1 MKIKIRILYIDDNV
15 HDRKLINNALQ
26 KEHDEFE
33 LIEADSREKFNI
45 CLTEGG
51 FDIVLSDFNIMGL
64 DGLQVIK
71 LVKEKDPDLPVIIVT
86 GKGSEEIAIQA
97 MEMGAADY
105 VIKSAKYLQGLVS
118 VIHKVYE
125 HKTVL
130 EEHKRTEETL
140 RHSEIRYRRLH
151 EGLIDGFA
159 FTDMDGIIIECN
171 ETFQQM
177 LGYSFEELS
186 QLTYLDITPEKWHNF
201 EIEIIKGQVLQNG
214 YSSVYQKEYY
224 KKDGTIFPVEL
235 RVYLFK
241 NETGENEGMCAIV
254 RDITARK
261 MAEHTL
267 QQSEEKYRLLYENMV
282 TGVFYQSADGTL
294 TDINPAGLKMFG
306 LTMDQFMGRTS
317 YDPDWNVIDEKLNI
331 LKPEQFPSIVA
342 LKTAKDVDRVVGV
355 FNLLQQDYVWLS
367 VFAKPQFKPQ
377 EDRPCQVFVT
387 MHDITERKLMEDV
400 LQKMSSELQM
410 IFNNMI
416 NAFIVWDSVF
426 DENGNYISF
435 RFGQF
440 NEAYARI
447 AKLKYEDVQGKDVF
461 EVWPDSEQSW
471 VDVFGRVAL
480 TGKPD
485 TFDMYHGPTKGWY
498 HCNAYRPAD
507 SPAQICV
514 FFEDITERKQAEEVI
529 RESEERFRMVFENV
543 FDGICLFDEDP
554 DPSKRKL
561 IECNARYA
569 AMAGR
574 TREELLRIG
583 NTQELQ
589 ITHEDTANKV
599 RLKSLSENIEFR
611 GSFSWIRPDEKE
623 NFIEYIGMPIVWRG
637 KSLSIGIDRD
647 VTLQKQTE
655 EQIKKSEEKYRSI
668 FENVQDVYYETSI
681 DGKILEVSPS
691 IEIISKG
698 QYTREYLIGKSM
710 YDFYPSN
717 AERDKLLSL
726 MQKQGNVRDF
736 EMKLKN
742 KDGSSVHCAVS
753 AKILYDSQGN
763 LRKIVGSMHDISE
776 RKKLEIEQFWLLDII
791 EKSLN
796 EVYVFNST
804 TLKFEYLNK
813 GASQNIGYTLDEI
826 KNMTPLDIKPQY
838 TIERFKEMIQP
849 LINLEKEKIV
859 FETILRRKNG
869 TDYQVEV
876 HLQLHSTEYKSLFFA
891 VTIDITE
898 RKRIEK
904 ELYDLNTALE
914 KRVIERT
921 KELGLKNTELE
932 RMNRLFVGRELR
944 MAELKQTIKK
954 LEEKLIK

>member
-1 MKIKIRILYIDDNV
+1 MKSKIRILYIDDNR
-15 HDRKLINNALQ
+15 HDRKLIKGVLQ

-33 LIEADSREKFNI
+33 LIEADSREKFNSY
-45 CLTEGG
+45 LTVGG
-51 FDIVLSDFNIMGL
+51 FDIVLSDFNILGF
-64 DGLQVIK
+64 DGLQIIN

-86 GKGSEEIAIQA
+86 GKGSEELAIQA

-105 VIKSAKYLQGLVS
+105 IIKSAKHLQDLVS
-118 VIHKVYE
+118 VIYKVNE

-130 EEHKRTEETL
+130 EERKRTEETL
-140 RHSEIRYRRLH
+140 RLSEIRYRRLH
-151 EGLIDGFA
+151 ESLIEGFA

-171 ETFQQM
+171 ETFQKM

-186 QLTYLDITPEKWHNF
+186 QLTYFDITPEKWHNF
-201 EIEIIKGQVLQNG
+201 EMEIIKGQILQNG

-235 RVYLFK
+235 RVYLIK
-241 NETGENEGMCAIV
+241 NETGENESMCAIV

-261 MAEHTL
+261 RAENTL

-282 TGVFYQSADGTL
+282 IGVFYQLADGTL
-294 TDINPAGLKMFG
+294 TDINPAGLKMLG

-317 YDPDWNVIDEKLNI
+317 YDPDWNMIDEKLNT
-331 LKPEQFPSIVA
+331 LKPDQHPSMVA
-342 LKTAKDVDRVVGV
+342 LNTAKDVNRVVGI
-355 FNLLQQDYVWLS
+355 FNQLQQDYVWLS
-367 VFAKPQFKPQ
+367 VFAKPQFKPG
-377 EDRPCQVFVT
+377 EDWPYQVFIT

-400 LQKMSSELQM
+400 LQKMSTELQM

-416 NAFIVWDSVF
+416 NAFIIWDSVF

-440 NEAYARI
+440 NDAYARI
-447 AKLKYEDVQGKDVF
+447 AKLKYEDVQGKNVF
-461 EVWPDSEQSW
+461 DVWPDTEQSW
-471 VDVFGRVAL
+471 VDVYGMVAL

-498 HCNAYRPAD
+498 HCNAYRPTD

-514 FFEDITERKQAEEVI
+514 FFEDITERKKVEEAI

-543 FDGICLFDEDP
+543 FDGICIYDEDP

-574 TREELLRIG
+574 TREELLSIG
-583 NTQELQ
+583 NTKEFQL
-589 ITHEDTANKV
+589 THEDTANKV

-611 GSFSWIRPDEKE
+611 GSFSWIRPDGKE

-637 KSLSIGIDRD
+637 KSFSIGIDRD
-647 VTLQKQTE
+647 VTLQKQAE
-655 EQIKKSEEKYRSI
+655 EQIKKSEERYRGI

-698 QYTREYLIGKSM
+698 QYTREDLIRKSM
-710 YDFYPSN
+710 FDFYPIME
-717 AERDKLLSL
+717 ERDKLLSL
-726 MQKQGNVRDF
+726 LQKHGNVRDF

-742 KDGSSVHCAVS
+742 KDGSLVHCTIS
-753 AKILYDSQGN
+753 AKILYDSQGS
-763 LRKIVGSMHDISE
+763 LRKIIGSMHDITE
-776 RKKLEIEQFWLLDII
+776 RKKLEIEQFRLLDII

-804 TLKFEYLNK
+804 TLIFEYLNK

-859 FETILRRKNG
+859 FETIHRRKNG
-869 TDYQVEV
+869 TEYHVEV
-876 HLQLHSTEYKSLFFA
+876 HLQLHSTNDKSLFFS
-891 VTIDITE
+891 VVLDITE

-904 ELYDLNTALE
+904 ELHDLNTALE
-914 KRVIERT
+914 ERVIERT

-954 LEEKLIK
+954 LEEKIIK